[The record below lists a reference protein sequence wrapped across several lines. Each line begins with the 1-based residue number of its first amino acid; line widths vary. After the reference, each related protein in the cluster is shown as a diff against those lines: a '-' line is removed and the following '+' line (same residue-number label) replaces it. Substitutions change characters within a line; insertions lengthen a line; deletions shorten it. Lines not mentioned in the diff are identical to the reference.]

1 MVFDALPSPGFGRS
15 PLSDS
20 PTALARIGA
29 ALRAFGGALRRG
41 FVATVEVWI
50 EAQEMR
56 HEMRRRYPRVW
67 HIPAAALSSAD
78 RAEDRARDEAQLAAA
93 SRYC

>member
-1 MVFDALPSPGFGRS
+1 MVFDALPSPGFRRS

-20 PTALARIGA
+20 PTALARVGA
-29 ALRAFGGALRRG
+29 ALRALGSTLRRG
-41 FVATVEVWI
+41 LVAAVEVWM

-67 HIPAAALSSAD
+67 QI
-78 RAEDRARDEAQLAAA
+78 
-93 SRYC
+93 